1 MPFNGYAAP
10 LSKSSVSLRLFTCL
24 WHQQHKYVGRKKST
38 WKAPQKTT
46 TTARNFLLDPA
57 RIFITHSIFINF
69 ILLTHTTSYSQ
80 EILKFKIA
88 MKLPQTRTHIFI
100 FGRAKKAHG
109 KYSAIDWKQIFY
121 MFFSKWNAV
130 WIYLEFQNNIL
141 YIDANP
147 SKSCLWNG
155 IRYASSRT
163 WQKNTNAM
171 HVESVQLYT
180 VHCSNT
186 RNDSNSSMLYVKRE
200 AIIYFVFFCGK

>member
-1 MPFNGYAAP
+1 MPFDGYAAP

-100 FGRAKKAHG
+100 FGRAKKAHE

-121 MFFSKWNAV
+121 MFFFFKWNAV
-130 WIYLEFQNNIL
+130 WIYLEFKIIFSISMPIHQNPAFGMGL
-141 YIDANP
+141 GTQAHEQGKKHQWDACRECTAVHSSLQQH
-147 SKSCLWNG
+147 SK
-155 IRYASSRT
+155 
-163 WQKNTNAM
+163 WQ
-171 HVESVQLYT
+171 
-180 VHCSNT
+180 
-186 RNDSNSSMLYVKRE
+186 
-200 AIIYFVFFCGK
+200 